1 MTTSHV
7 FLDSGG
13 LITAPHNGG
22 GQNSSAQPRQ
32 QVISLLTAIISWRE
46 SLLVNFDRPVV
57 NLRISYAF
65 HFCSAT
71 AIAIHRLP
79 LLTVYTQQP
88 AEHISNTLRTEDRR
102 GSKCREHH
110 QSPIKDNPPWEP
122 EVSAADVQMPQVDI
136 STTSMYIYNIR
147 EVISKL
153 CLTVSD
159 WPSSTCNSQYS
170 SLY

>member
-1 MTTSHV
+1 MTLRCV

-57 NLRISYAF
+57 NLRIYYAF

-88 AEHISNTLRTEDRR
+88 AENISNSRRTEDRR
-102 GSKCREHH
+102 CSKCREHH